1 MGRRKNFDFTPSKY
15 QQDIFDFIQHG
26 TGNGVI
32 KACAGA
38 GKTKTIVTAI
48 QIIPKS
54 KKCLFIAFNKAIANE
69 LKEKL
74 RSNSNCDVRTIHS
87 LGYLMLRRNFG
98 NEVEVDEYKY
108 KVYLRKN
115 ITSLSGISEDFPM
128 PQQEVTDYINR
139 IITLIDFARFNLAQT
154 VKDVEALSDKYNIPT
169 SFDECEVVMKCLE
182 WGKTHHDTVDYTDMV
197 WLPSELSL
205 KPMGLQYDWIMF
217 DECQD
222 ASLMSIQLFLKCFK
236 RGTRFIAVGDSDQCI
251 YFFAGSSP
259 EAFNYM
265 CNYPNTTVFPLP
277 ITYRCPKTV
286 VKFAQELV
294 PEITARDDA
303 PEGEILHECTIDELN
318 DGDMVLCRSRAPLVQ
333 LYTKLLRRNKNC
345 YIKGQD
351 MGLSLIKMIEDI
363 DCEALNPS
371 LTKDGLFVRLY
382 DKLFEERN
390 KMMTAKGLNKNEASL
405 SLYITSMYDSIITLS
420 ILAERCRTKKELIRH
435 IERIFKE
442 ESEGICLSTVHK
454 AKGLESDNV
463 YILCHSQMPS
473 KLAKKEWEKQQERNL
488 QYVAYT
494 RPRMRLGFI
503 SENEVAPSGMSN
515 EPIAIINDLHN
526 IEVQVCRILGKTP
539 TERVEDV
546 ELAKFRVKTATKVE
560 LPQEEDN
567 SVNLDEDFKNEDN
580 NDLLSQLS
588 EFIMKDKENIN
599 KLKDFLKG

>member
-1 MGRRKNFDFTPSKY
+1 MGRRKKFDFIPSKY
-15 QQDIFDFIQHG
+15 QEDIFDFIQHG

-38 GKTKTIVTAI
+38 GKTKTIVTSI

-87 LGYLMLRRNFG
+87 LGYLMIRRNFG

-115 ITSLSGISEDFPM
+115 ITSLSSISADSSLP
-128 PQQEVTDYINR
+128 PQEITDYINR

-154 VKDVEALSDKYNIPT
+154 VEDVEALSDKYNIPT

-259 EAFNYM
+259 EAFDYM
-265 CNYPNTTVFPLP
+265 CNYPNTTIFPLP
-277 ITYRCPKTV
+277 ITYRCPKAV

-303 PEGEILHECTIDELN
+303 PEGEVVNDCTIDMLT

-351 MGLSLIKMIEDI
+351 MGMSLIKMIEDI
-363 DCEALNPS
+363 DCEKLYPS
-371 LTKDGLFVRLY
+371 LQKDGLFVRLY

-390 KMMTAKGLNKNEASL
+390 KMMSSKGLSKNEATL
-405 SLYITSMYDSIITLS
+405 SLYITSMYDAIVTLS
-420 ILAERCRTKKELIRH
+420 ILAERCISKKELIRH
-435 IERIFKE
+435 IEKIFKE

-494 RPRMRLGFI
+494 RPKNRLGFV
-503 SENEVAPSGMSN
+503 SEEEVKPTGISN
-515 EPIAIINDLHN
+515 EPIAIVNDLHN
-526 IEVQVCRILGKTP
+526 IEIQVCKILGKKP
-539 TERVEDV
+539 VESANDV

-560 LPQEEDN
+560 KPQIEDN
-567 SVNLDEDFKNEDN
+567 VVTLDNNDSTEDN
-580 NDLLSQLS
+580 NDLLSKLS
-588 EFIMKDKENIN
+588 AFILKDKDNIN
-599 KLKDFLKG
+599 KLSEFLSS

>member
-1 MGRRKNFDFTPSKY
+1 
-15 QQDIFDFIQHG
+15 
-26 TGNGVI
+26 
-32 KACAGA
+32 
-38 GKTKTIVTAI
+38 
-48 QIIPKS
+48 
-54 KKCLFIAFNKAIANE
+54 
-69 LKEKL
+69 
-74 RSNSNCDVRTIHS
+74 
-87 LGYLMLRRNFG
+87 
-98 NEVEVDEYKY
+98 
-108 KVYLRKN
+108 
-115 ITSLSGISEDFPM
+115 
-128 PQQEVTDYINR
+128 
-139 IITLIDFARFNLAQT
+139 
-154 VKDVEALSDKYNIPT
+154 
-169 SFDECEVVMKCLE
+169 
-182 WGKTHHDTVDYTDMV
+182 
-197 WLPSELSL
+197 
-205 KPMGLQYDWIMF
+205 
-217 DECQD
+217 
-222 ASLMSIQLFLKCFK
+222 
-236 RGTRFIAVGDSDQCI
+236 
-251 YFFAGSSP
+251 
-259 EAFNYM
+259 
-265 CNYPNTTVFPLP
+265 
-277 ITYRCPKTV
+277 
-286 VKFAQELV
+286 
-294 PEITARDDA
+294 
-303 PEGEILHECTIDELN
+303 
-318 DGDMVLCRSRAPLVQ
+318 
-333 LYTKLLRRNKNC
+333 
-345 YIKGQD
+345 

-546 ELAKFRVKTATKVE
+546 ELAKFRVKTATKVD

>member
-1 MGRRKNFDFTPSKY
+1 MGRRKKFDFTPSKY

-32 KACAGA
+32 KACAGSE
-38 GKTKTIVTAI
+38 TKTIVTSI

-54 KKCLFIAFNKAIANE
+54 KKCLFIAFNKAIASE

-154 VKDVEALSDKYNIPT
+154 VKDVEALSDKYSIPT

-259 EAFNYM
+259 EAFDYM

-286 VKFAQELV
+286 VEFAQELV

-351 MGLSLIKMIEDI
+351 MGLSLIKMVEDI
-363 DCEALNPS
+363 DCETLNPS

-435 IERIFKE
+435 IEHIFKE

-526 IEVQVCRILGKTP
+526 IEVQVCRLLGKTP

>member
-1 MGRRKNFDFTPSKY
+1 MGRRKKFDFTPSKY
-15 QQDIFDFIQHG
+15 QEDIFNFIQHG

-32 KACAGA
+32 KACAGS
-38 GKTKTIVTAI
+38 GKTKTIVSAI

-54 KKCLFIAFNKAIANE
+54 KKCLFLAFNKAIANE
-69 LKEKL
+69 LKNKL
-74 RSNSNCDVRTIHS
+74 TANSNCDVRTIHS

-98 NEVEVDEYKY
+98 NEIEVDEYKY

-115 ITSLSGISEDFPM
+115 ISALSGISDNFIM
-128 PQQEVTDYINR
+128 PPNEVTDYINR
-139 IITLIDFARFNLAQT
+139 ILDLIEFARFNLAQT
-154 VKDVEALSDKYNIPT
+154 VNDIEELCDKYNIPI
-169 SFDECEVVMKCLE
+169 SFDECEVALKCME

-197 WLPSELSL
+197 WLPTELAL

-259 EAFNYM
+259 EAFDYM
-265 CNYPNTTVFPLP
+265 CNYPNTTIFPLP

-286 VKFAQELV
+286 VEYAQKYV
-294 PEITARDDA
+294 PEIIARDDA
-303 PEGEILHECTIDELN
+303 PEGEVVYDCTVDEIK
-318 DGDMVLCRSRAPLVQ
+318 DGDMVLCRSKAPLIK
-333 LYTKLLRRNKNC
+333 LYTKLLRRNTGC

-363 DCEALNPS
+363 DCERLNPS

-390 KMMTAKGLNKNEASL
+390 KMMATKGLNLREATL
-405 SLYITSMYDSIITLS
+405 SMYITSMYDSIVTLT
-420 ILAERCRTKKELIRH
+420 ILAERCGSKKELIRH

-442 ESEGICLSTVHK
+442 ESEGVCLSTVHK

-463 YILCHSQMPS
+463 YILCNSLMPS
-473 KLAKKEWEKQQERNL
+473 KLAKKDWEKQQEKNL

-494 RPRMRLGFI
+494 RPKQRLGFI
-503 SENEVAPSGMSN
+503 SEEEIVPVGMSN
-515 EPIAIINDLHN
+515 EPIAILNDLRN
-526 IEVQVCRILGKTP
+526 IEIQVCKILGKTP
-539 TERVEDV
+539 VENVNDV
-546 ELAKFRVKTATKVE
+546 ELAHFRLKTATKVE
-560 LPQEEDN
+560 KTKVEDN
-567 SVNLDEDFKNEDN
+567 VAVLDDEVTNEDDEDI
-580 NDLLSQLS
+580 LSKLS
-588 EFIMKDKENIN
+588 EFILKDKKNIN
-599 KLKDFLKG
+599 KLKAFLNS